1 MLYRYQK
8 DYEKIVLG
16 ILSLSQDRSNLE
28 YLKQEVDWYCTTEN
42 RNLFIWKDQFNNWA
56 GVIGIE
62 EKQGFILLRRITLTP
77 DVNTMFNIFHV
88 LDNLQK
94 IYPDKQIIGTLTN
107 KNIITKWE
115 RNNEQR

>member
-8 DYEKIVLG
+8 EYEKIVLG
-16 ILSLSQDRSNLE
+16 ILSLSQERSNLE
-28 YLKQEVDWYCTTEN
+28 YLKQEIDWYCASDS

-56 GVIGIE
+56 GVIGVE
-62 EKQGFILLRRITLTP
+62 TKYDFILLRRITLTP

-94 IYPDKQIIGTLTN
+94 IYPDKQIVGTLKN
-107 KNIITKWE
+107 KLIIAKWE